1 MKALKKNSSSGKFKR
16 QPRNHPIT
24 VLLNDSEMRTI
35 TRYCERYKFRN
46 RSEMVR
52 QTLIKAI
59 LKKFDKDSP
68 TLFD

>member
-1 MKALKKNSSSGKFKR
+1 MKQRNSSSGKFKR

-35 TRYCERYKFRN
+35 TRYCERYKYSN
-46 RSEMVR
+46 RSEMIR
-52 QTLIKAI
+52 QTLIHAI

>member
-1 MKALKKNSSSGKFKR
+1 MKQKKSSSGKFKR

-24 VLLNDSEMRTI
+24 VLLNDSELRTI

-46 RSEMVR
+46 RSDMVR
-52 QTLIKAI
+52 QTLMKTI
-59 LKKFDKDSP
+59 LRRFDMDSP

>member
-1 MKALKKNSSSGKFKR
+1 MKKKNSSSRKFKR

-24 VLLNDSEMRTI
+24 VLLNDSELRAI

-46 RSEMVR
+46 RSDMVR
-52 QTLIKAI
+52 QTLMKTI
-59 LKKFDKDSP
+59 LRRFDMDSP

>member
-1 MKALKKNSSSGKFKR
+1 MKQRNSSTGKFKR
-16 QPRNHPIT
+16 QPRNHPVT

-35 TRYCERYKFRN
+35 TRYCERYKYNN
-46 RSEMVR
+46 RSDMIR
-52 QTLIKAI
+52 RTLMQTI

>member
-1 MKALKKNSSSGKFKR
+1 MKKTKSSNGKFKR

-35 TRYCERYKFRN
+35 MRYCERYKFRN

-52 QTLIKAI
+52 HTLLNAI